1 MLDTFATILAH
12 GLRLVLLLGASALE
26 QAPRDE
32 PQELAEAA
40 PSAEEQP
47 REPADAIAS
56 RWTGGPRA
64 GLRDLSGSDA
74 SSPAPTT
81 DLRRVQRAPRHSVAG
96 QLGGSDD
103 PDADALGVPYTSRS
117 LVRDRQSVSVQVLPA
132 SGPDSILLE
141 VTISP
146 GTGFVETFLV
156 QVPKQLAGTPQ
167 PLLVVF
173 HGYAGK
179 HLEVQQE
186 TEFLEQADARGW
198 FVMAPLGASKKHFSS
213 IESQLNTE
221 TVFNWVLAGFG
232 SRIDRQRIYAVG
244 FSMGGG
250 AATNYAARHLDPSQP
265 MIAAVVD
272 HAGGVA
278 LNNTYYHEIP
288 AVQAIFDFWF
298 GNGSPGSA
306 DPWKMSRSSV
316 IDFDPVTLVTS
327 TDDDLARNLMHVPL
341 KITRAWVDPIGY
353 VNDQCDALDQHMR
366 NLGKV
371 VGPEYSYELV
381 PRGQQ
386 ISAHSWSILPFGD
399 VCDWLEQHT
408 LQLPTEAST
417 LADRDAKYFHF
428 YVQQEASGAFTPFD
442 WKIDIANNGLELT
455 QTSNLARATVETL
468 DAGLDPLA
476 PIAVVVDTADGNADE
491 IVLTRIASLPA
502 SVLLDG
508 NANFANWAYDPVAQK
523 LSLTAPD
530 GGAHTW
536 QIWP

>member
-1 MLDTFATILAH
+1 MLDTLATILAH
-12 GLRLVLLLGASALE
+12 GLRLVLLVGASALE
-26 QAPRDE
+26 QAQDE
-32 PQELAEAA
+32 PQE
-40 PSAEEQP
+40 PPQSSQTAEEQP
-47 REPADAIAS
+47 QEQPA
-56 RWTGGPRA
+56 RA
-64 GLRDLSGSDA
+64 AAAHRVRGLSGFSG
-74 SSPAPTT
+74 SSAAPST
-81 DLRRVQRAPRHSVAG
+81 DQRRVARAPRGSVAG
-96 QLGGSDD
+96 QRDEVADSDSDVLGF
-103 PDADALGVPYTSRS
+103 LHTSRS
-117 LVRDRQSVSVQVLPA
+117 LVRDRQSVSVQVLPPT
-132 SGPDSILLE
+132 GPDSSLLE

-146 GTGFVETFLV
+146 GTGFVEMFLV
-156 QVPKQLAGTPQ
+156 QVPKPPASTPQ

-186 TEFLEQADARGW
+186 TEFLQEADARGW

-221 TVFNWVLAGFG
+221 AVFNWVLAGFG
-232 SRIDRQRIYAVG
+232 SRIDTQRIYAVG

-250 AATNYAARHLDPSQP
+250 AATNYAARHLDPSRP

-288 AVQAIFDFWF
+288 AVQAILDFWF
-298 GNGSPGSA
+298 GDGSPGSA

-316 IDFDPVTLVTS
+316 IDFDPNTLVTN

-341 KITRAWVDPIGY
+341 RITRAWMDPIGY
-353 VNDQCDALDQHMR
+353 VNDQCDAFDQHMR

-371 VGPEYSYELV
+371 VGPEYSYEFV

-386 ISAHSWSILPFGD
+386 ITEHSWSILPFED
-399 VCDWLEQHT
+399 VCDWLAQHT
-408 LQLPTEAST
+408 LQLPTEART

-428 YVQQEASGAFTPFD
+428 YVQQDASGAFTPFD
-442 WKIDIANNGLELT
+442 WKVDLANNGLEFK
-455 QTSNLARATVETL
+455 QTRNLSRATVETL
-468 DAGLDPLA
+468 DAGLDPQA
-476 PIAVVVDTADGNADE
+476 PISLIVDTADGNADE
-491 IVLTRIASLPA
+491 IVLTRIASWPA

-508 NANFANWAYDPVAQK
+508 NSNSLNWAYDPVSQK